1 MNINYEYYRIFY
13 YVAKLKSFT
22 QAAACLMNSQPNI
35 TRTIRNLERE
45 LGCPLFIRSN
55 RQVTLT
61 AEGEA
66 LYRHVTIAVEQLQA
80 ADRLALSGEWAEAL
94 DALWESYD
102 DWSHS
107 QTYLHIVSHHD
118 AVDDAE
124 AMYRRAIAFGETEE
138 LSEFHAELSD
148 LRDQLRLIAEME
160 ALNIRNVL

>member
-1 MNINYEYYRIFY
+1 MRAYGISVGI
-13 YVAKLKSFT
+13 L
-22 QAAACLMNSQPNI
+22 AAILVFSLWNS
-35 TRTIRNLERE
+35 
-45 LGCPLFIRSN
+45 SYM
-55 RQVTLT
+55 T
-61 AEGEA
+61 ASTV
-66 LYRHVTIAVEQLQA
+66 RWREQLQG

-124 AMYRRAIAFGETEE
+124 AMYRRTIAFGETEE

>member
-1 MNINYEYYRIFY
+1 MKRMLLPPIFVLAALLAFSLWNIRH
-13 YVAKLKSFT
+13 
-22 QAAACLMNSQPNI
+22 M
-35 TRTIRNLERE
+35 
-45 LGCPLFIRSN
+45 
-55 RQVTLT
+55 
-61 AEGEA
+61 EGETD
-66 LYRHVTIAVEQLQA
+66 RWREQ
-80 ADRLALSGEWAEAL
+80 L

>member
-1 MNINYEYYRIFY
+1 MIQAELVGHDDHTVVRHALGNPVMAAHSFQPPDFVGVGEGDAVHLVGAEF
-13 YVAKLKSFT
+13 LK
-22 QAAACLMNSQPNI
+22 Q
-35 TRTIRNLERE
+35 R
-45 LGCPLFIRSN
+45 
-55 RQVTLT
+55 
-61 AEGEA
+61 
-66 LYRHVTIAVEQLQA
+66 
-80 ADRLALSGEWAEAL
+80 AEAL

>member
-1 MNINYEYYRIFY
+1 MLESG
-13 YVAKLKSFT
+13 KSISRY
-22 QAAACLMNSQPNI
+22 LPPNGI
-35 TRTIRNLERE
+35 EPIVRN
-45 LGCPLFIRSN
+45 F
-55 RQVTLT
+55 
-61 AEGEA
+61 
-66 LYRHVTIAVEQLQA
+66 
-80 ADRLALSGEWAEAL
+80 
-94 DALWESYD
+94 ALWESYD
-102 DWSHS
+102 DWSRS

>member
-1 MNINYEYYRIFY
+1 MKHTLLPPLLVLAVLLAVSLWNIRRMDAETDRW
-13 YVAKLKSFT
+13 
-22 QAAACLMNSQPNI
+22 
-35 TRTIRNLERE
+35 RN
-45 LGCPLFIRSN
+45 
-55 RQVTLT
+55 
-61 AEGEA
+61 
-66 LYRHVTIAVEQLQA
+66 QLQS
-80 ADRLALSGEWAEAL
+80 ADQLALSGEWAETL

-124 AMYRRAIAFGETEE
+124 AMYRRAIAFAETEE
-138 LSEFHAELSD
+138 ITEFHAELSD

>member
-1 MNINYEYYRIFY
+1 MKRMLLPPIFVLAALLAFSLWNIRH
-13 YVAKLKSFT
+13 
-22 QAAACLMNSQPNI
+22 M
-35 TRTIRNLERE
+35 
-45 LGCPLFIRSN
+45 
-55 RQVTLT
+55 
-61 AEGEA
+61 EGETD
-66 LYRHVTIAVEQLQA
+66 RWREQLQA
-80 ADRLALSGEWAEAL
+80 ADRLALSGEWA
-94 DALWESYD
+94 SYD

>member
-1 MNINYEYYRIFY
+1 MKTVKRSAFPRRLTHE
-13 YVAKLKSFT
+13 T
-22 QAAACLMNSQPNI
+22 DAAAADFRVGGSVGVFPVEYPPHG
-35 TRTIRNLERE
+35 RRN
-45 LGCPLFIRSN
+45 GPLAG
-55 RQVTLT
+55 TT
-61 AEGEA
+61 ASGGPA
-66 LYRHVTIAVEQLQA
+66 G
-80 ADRLALSGEWAEAL
+80 LSGEWAEAL

>member
-1 MNINYEYYRIFY
+1 MKRMLLPPIFVLAALLAFSLWNILHME
-13 YVAKLKSFT
+13 
-22 QAAACLMNSQPNI
+22 
-35 TRTIRNLERE
+35 
-45 LGCPLFIRSN
+45 
-55 RQVTLT
+55 
-61 AEGEA
+61 
-66 LYRHVTIAVEQLQA
+66 EQLQA

>member
-1 MNINYEYYRIFY
+1 MKTEKRSAFPRR
-13 YVAKLKSFT
+13 LT
-22 QAAACLMNSQPNI
+22 HETDAAAADFRVGGPVGVFPVEYPPYGG
-35 TRTIRNLERE
+35 RN
-45 LGCPLFIRSN
+45 GPLAG
-55 RQVTLT
+55 T
-61 AEGEA
+61 AASVGPA
-66 LYRHVTIAVEQLQA
+66 
-80 ADRLALSGEWAEAL
+80 GEWAEAL

>member
-1 MNINYEYYRIFY
+1 MKTEKRSAFPRR
-13 YVAKLKSFT
+13 LT
-22 QAAACLMNSQPNI
+22 HETDAAAADF
-35 TRTIRNLERE
+35 RV
-45 LGCPLFIRSN
+45 G
-55 RQVTLT
+55 
-61 AEGEA
+61 
-66 LYRHVTIAVEQLQA
+66 EQLQA

>member
-1 MNINYEYYRIFY
+1 MRAYGISVGI
-13 YVAKLKSFT
+13 L
-22 QAAACLMNSQPNI
+22 AAILVFSLWNS
-35 TRTIRNLERE
+35 
-45 LGCPLFIRSN
+45 SYM
-55 RQVTLT
+55 T
-61 AEGEA
+61 ASTV
-66 LYRHVTIAVEQLQA
+66 RWREQLQGT
-80 ADRLALSGEWAEAL
+80 DQLALSGEWAEAL

>member
-1 MNINYEYYRIFY
+1 MKRMLPPILVLAALLAFSLWNIRH
-13 YVAKLKSFT
+13 
-22 QAAACLMNSQPNI
+22 
-35 TRTIRNLERE
+35 R
-45 LGCPLFIRSN
+45 
-55 RQVTLT
+55 
-61 AEGEA
+61 EGE
-66 LYRHVTIAVEQLQA
+66 TEQLQA

>member
-1 MNINYEYYRIFY
+1 MKTENRSAFPRRLTHE
-13 YVAKLKSFT
+13 T
-22 QAAACLMNSQPNI
+22 DAAAADFRVGGPVGVFPVEYPPHGGGS
-35 TRTIRNLERE
+35 
-45 LGCPLFIRSN
+45 GPLAGTTASGGPAG
-55 RQVTLT
+55 TLR
-61 AEGEA
+61 G
-66 LYRHVTIAVEQLQA
+66 
-80 ADRLALSGEWAEAL
+80 
-94 DALWESYD
+94 SYD